1 MGRTLYEKVYDA
13 HVVNEL
19 SGELPLLYID
29 RHLLHEVTSPQAFS
43 GLREAGR
50 KLRRPDLM
58 LATMDHDIS
67 TQKATLD
74 VCRALR
80 SGAATATRPRTA
92 PSGHSR
98 SASARPRSST

>member
-50 KLRRPDLM
+50 KLRRPDPD
-58 LATMDHDIS
+58 ARDDGPRH
-67 TQKATLD
+67 LD
-74 VCRALR
+74 AE
-80 SGAATATRPRTA
+80 GDA
-92 PSGHSR
+92 
-98 SASARPRSST
+98 